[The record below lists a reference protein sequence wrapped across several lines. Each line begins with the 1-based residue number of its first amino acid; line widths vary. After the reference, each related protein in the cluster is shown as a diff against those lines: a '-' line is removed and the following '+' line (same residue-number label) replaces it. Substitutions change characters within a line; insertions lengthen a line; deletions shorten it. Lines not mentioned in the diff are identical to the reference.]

1 MTDWNAKYFKSAEFA
16 CKCGT
21 CGGRSE
27 MVASFVERLDRL
39 RERFGRPIAISSGF
53 RCERHPSE
61 TAKTGGIVGAHRQ
74 GRAVDIPCAGPDAF
88 KLMAIAHEVGMTGV
102 GISQR
107 AGQPR
112 FIHLDDAPPAEGQ
125 PRPTC
130 WSY

>member
-1 MTDWNAKYFKSAEFA
+1 MTAKYFKPEEFA

-27 MVASFVERLDRL
+27 MDAGTVEKLDRL
-39 RERFGRPIAISSGF
+39 RERYGKPIAISSGF
-53 RCERHPSE
+53 RCEKHISE
-61 TAKTGGIVGAHRQ
+61 MGKTTVGAHRQ
-74 GRAVDIPCAGPDAF
+74 GRAVDIPCAGPEAF
-88 KLMAIAHEVGMTGV
+88 KLMALAVELGFTGV

-107 AGQPR
+107 ANQSR
-112 FIHLDDAPPAEGQ
+112 FIHLDDAPGAAGQ